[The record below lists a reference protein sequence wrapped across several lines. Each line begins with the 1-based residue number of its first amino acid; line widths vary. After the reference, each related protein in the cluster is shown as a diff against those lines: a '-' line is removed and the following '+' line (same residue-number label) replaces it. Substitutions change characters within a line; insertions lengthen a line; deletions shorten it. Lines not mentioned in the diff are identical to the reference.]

1 MSVCVCVC
9 VHVCMRVCEWVREG
23 VISHMTTNLNSLYS
37 FQSTDENW
45 KPSFVREAATIIFKV
60 LPPIMTNTDTSP
72 ILYVIE

>member
-1 MSVCVCVC
+1 MCVCAC
-9 VHVCMRVCEWVREG
+9 VHACVSEWVREG
-23 VISHMTTNLNSLYS
+23 VISHMTTNLNLLHS

-60 LPPIMTNTDTSP
+60 LPPIMTNTDMPP